1 MAALASL
8 VVLCLSGPVMEI
20 GPAEGRSPARA
31 LLLPIEVGYRQAR
44 QVPGAAERVAV
55 PPTVKPTEV
64 VAAPGADTPAQ
75 LLAAMEA
82 AYRGVRDYTATLLKQ
97 ERVKGKLLPRETI
110 LVKFRRPFAIYM
122 KWTGTVKAGQE
133 VIYVRG
139 QNDGKMTAHPGKF
152 PDITVSL
159 KPTSSLAMAGNRHP
173 ITLASLGDVL
183 ALMLRDLKRSAE
195 RPQDGVTLVDL
206 GEETRFG
213 ARVRCV
219 EGRFPAPEYYAPRL
233 RICVFVASKL
243 LSRVQA
249 WDAAER
255 MIEDYEY
262 RDLRVNVGLK
272 DRDFDTGNPAYNF

>member
-1 MAALASL
+1 
-8 VVLCLSGPVMEI
+8 VVLCLSGPVI
-20 GPAEGRSPARA
+20 VVGPAQGRSPARA
-31 LLLPIEVGYRQAR
+31 LLLPLEVGYQQAR
-44 QVPGAAERVAV
+44 QVPAGTIAV
-55 PPTVKPTEV
+55 EV
-64 VAAPGADTPAQ
+64 VPVKSPEVASTPGADAPAQ

-110 LVKFRRPFAIYM
+110 QVKFRRPFSIYM
-122 KWTGTVKAGQE
+122 KWTGAVKAGQE
-133 VIYVRG
+133 VIFVRG
-139 QNDGKMTAHPGKF
+139 QNDGNMRAHPGSF
-152 PDITVSL
+152 PDVTVSL
-159 KPTSSLAMAGNRHP
+159 RPTSGLAMKGNRHP
-173 ITLASLGDVL
+173 ITEASLGDVL
-183 ALMLRDLKRSAE
+183 ALMLRDLKRSAG

-219 EGRFPAPEYYAPRL
+219 EGRFPAAGYYAPHL

-262 RDLRVNVGLK
+262 RELRVNVGLR
-272 DRDFDTGNPAYNF
+272 DGDFDTGNPAYDF

>member
-1 MAALASL
+1 MVAVASI
-8 VVLCLSGPVMEI
+8 VVLGLSGPVMVV

-31 LLLPIEVGYRQAR
+31 LVLPIEVGYRQAR
-44 QVPGAAERVAV
+44 EVPGAAEV
-55 PPTVKPTEV
+55 V
-64 VAAPGADTPAQ
+64 VAAPAVKPPGAPGAVTPAQ
-75 LLAAMEA
+75 LLGAMEA
-82 AYRGVRDYTATLLKQ
+82 AYRGVRDYTATLMKQ

-110 LVKFRRPFAIYM
+110 AVKFRRPYAIYM
-122 KWTGTVKAGQE
+122 KWTGAVKAGQE

-139 QNDGKMTAHPGKF
+139 RNDGKLTAHQGKF
-152 PDITVSL
+152 PDVTVAL
-159 KPTSSLAMAGNRHP
+159 KPTSALAMAGNRHP
-173 ITLASLGDVL
+173 ITEASLGEVL

-219 EGRFPAPEYYAPRL
+219 EGRFPAEGYYAPHL

-262 RDLRVNVGLK
+262 RELRVNVGLK
-272 DRDFDTGNPAYNF
+272 DRDFETSNPAYNF